1 MLALAAVGSCVGEGG
16 AISDHVVDHDELTAE
31 ADGQVETLVVEFAP
45 DGLRDAAARV
55 EELLEAGDEAA
66 LDEVMRETHPADIAA
81 LLGVLSHDL
90 WPPLIGRL
98 AIDRISDLMEEL
110 PDHLRDDLAEHLQP
124 DQLTDA
130 LEEMASDDA
139 ADVIADLPENV
150 ARGVIQALP
159 RQDRREVE
167 ALLAY
172 PEDTAGGLMQM
183 ELVSISETA
192 TVGQVVDAIRSG
204 WEDVGEVF
212 FVYVVDDDDRL
223 VGVLNLGALLLAPNH
238 RPIHD
243 LMKTRIHA
251 VNPDEDQESV
261 AQLFKRYDLVALPV
275 IDGDGRLL
283 GRILHDDVVDVLQE
297 EADEDIMHMAGATA
311 GEPELVYTDQLL
323 RIAGVR
329 LPWLLATLVG
339 LAVPAMLTWGF
350 QITFPHM
357 ETLVPFVLVIG
368 AMGGNVGSQSATI
381 VVRGFATGRVDFQNL
396 GHFLYKE
403 LVVSTLMGIA
413 CGALSGLVSHLWHGN
428 FRLSAT
434 VAISMFVAIIASAI
448 LGVLVPYFF
457 RLVNIDPAIA
467 AGPAVTTIDDIVA
480 IGIYYL
486 VAILLITG

>member
-1 MLALAAVGSCVGEGG
+1 MAETASDALG
-16 AISDHVVDHDELTAE
+16 VD
-31 ADGQVETLVVEFAP
+31 FAP

-55 EELLEAGDEAA
+55 EDLIEAGDESA
-66 LDEVMRETHPADIAA
+66 LDEVVRGTHPADLAA
-81 LLGVLSHDL
+81 LLGVLPHEL
-90 WPPLIGRL
+90 WPSLLGRL
-98 AIDRISDLMEEL
+98 DIARISDLMEEL
-110 PDHLRDDLAEHLQP
+110 PDHLRDDLAEHLLPQ
-124 DQLTDA
+124 QLSDA
-130 LEEMASDDA
+130 VEEMASDDA
-139 ADVIADLPENV
+139 ADVIADLPQDV
-150 ARGVIQALP
+150 AQDVIEALP
-159 RQDRREVE
+159 LEDREEVE
-167 ALLAY
+167 SLLAY
-172 PEDTAGGLMQM
+172 PEDTAGGLMQT
-183 ELVSISETA
+183 ELVSINEHA
-192 TVGQVVDAIRSG
+192 IVD
-204 WEDVGEVF
+204 EVVGELRSLTEGVGEIF
-212 FVYVVDDDDRL
+212 FVYVVDDDGRL
-223 VGVLNLGALLLAPNH
+223 VGVLNLGALLLFKGD
-238 RPIHD
+238 RSIRD
-243 LMKTRIHA
+243 LMKTKIHA
-251 VNPDEDQESV
+251 VRPDEDQESV

-275 IDGDGRLL
+275 VDGEGRLL

-350 QITFPHM
+350 QVTFPHM
-357 ETLVPFVLVIG
+357 EALVPFVVVIG

-403 LVVSTLMGIA
+403 LVVSTLMGLA
-413 CGALSGLVSHLWHGN
+413 CGALSGLVSHLWHGD

-480 IGIYYL
+480 IGIYYV
-486 VAILLITG
+486 VAILLITS

>member
-1 MLALAAVGSCVGEGG
+1 MTDPLIDHKQLSTASE
-16 AISDHVVDHDELTAE
+16 SDGDTLNVD
-31 ADGQVETLVVEFAP
+31 FAP
-45 DGLRDAAARV
+45 DGLRDAAAKV
-55 EELLEAGDEAA
+55 EELLEAGDDAA
-66 LDEVMRETHPADIAA
+66 LDEVMEGTHPADLAA

-98 AIDRISDLMEEL
+98 NIARISDLMEEL
-110 PDHLRDDLAEHLQP
+110 PDHLRDDLAEHLRP

-139 ADVIADLPENV
+139 ADVLADLPEPL
-150 ARGVIQALP
+150 ARGVIRALP

-204 WEDVGEVF
+204 WEDVGEIF

-223 VGVLNLGALLLAPNH
+223 VGVLNLGALLLAPND

-243 LMKTRIHA
+243 LMKSKIHA
-251 VNPDEDQESV
+251 VTPDEDQESV
-261 AQLFKRYDLVALPV
+261 ARLFQRYDLVALPV
-275 IDGDGRLL
+275 VDDGGRLL

-297 EADEDIMHMAGATA
+297 EVDEDIMHMAGATA
-311 GEPELVYTDQLL
+311 GEPELVYTDQLF

-339 LAVPAMLTWGF
+339 LAVPAVLTRGF

-357 ETLVPFVLVIG
+357 DVLVPFVLVIG

-403 LVVSTLMGIA
+403 LVVSTLMGLA
-413 CGALSGLVSHLWHGN
+413 CGALSGLVSQVWHGDI
-428 FRLSAT
+428 RLSLT
-434 VAISMFVAIIASAI
+434 VAISMFVAIVASAI
-448 LGVLVPYFF
+448 LGVLVPFFF
-457 RLVNIDPAIA
+457 RLVRIDPAIA

-480 IGIYYL
+480 IGIYYV
-486 VAILLITG
+486 VALLLITA